1 MSLDIDKELDDALE
15 ISDALHVWT
24 NNMQAPLAGNPPRI
38 APDHTEICNKGDRF
52 MKDIN
57 VTKRFR
63 APFLTRTARQILFVI
78 ALASTWELIAC
89 IGHLPPILFP
99 RFSHVIQALI
109 KETLSG
115 EVLGRTW
122 FSLNLV
128 AWGLSLATASAVL
141 ATALAMCSP
150 LASEC
155 METLMAILH
164 PLPGIAILPIVILW
178 LGTGR
183 KSISAVIWFA
193 AVWPLIANLHT
204 GLRSVPITQ
213 IEAGRN
219 LGLRGVRLVRTV
231 LIPGAFPYI
240 LSGLRVAWARAW
252 QALVAS
258 EMVFGASGGEGGL
271 GWFIYKRRFF
281 MEVPGVFA
289 GMIVI
294 VLIGLI
300 VERVCFERIEI
311 RTVRRWG
318 MTLE

>member
-1 MSLDIDKELDDALE
+1 ME
-15 ISDALHVWT
+15 T
-24 NNMQAPLAGNPPRI
+24 NKPTN
-38 APDHTEICNKGDRF
+38 
-52 MKDIN
+52 
-57 VTKRFR
+57 RFR
-63 APFLTRTARQILFVI
+63 ARFLGRTCRQIVFVI
-78 ALASTWELIAC
+78 ALAAIWELIAST
-89 IGHLPPILFP
+89 GYLPPLLFP
-99 RFSHVIQALI
+99 RSSHVIQALI
-109 KETLSG
+109 KESLNG

-128 AWGLSLATASAVL
+128 AWGLSMATASAVL
-141 ATALAMCSP
+141 ATALAMCWP
-150 LASEC
+150 VASEC
-155 METLMAILH
+155 IETLMAILH

-183 KSISAVIWFA
+183 KSIATVIWFA

-219 LGLRGVRLVRTV
+219 LGLQGLHLVRTV

-300 VERVCFERIEI
+300 VERVCFEQIEI

>member
-1 MSLDIDKELDDALE
+1 MNHK
-15 ISDALHVWT
+15 
-24 NNMQAPLAGNPPRI
+24 N
-38 APDHTEICNKGDRF
+38 
-52 MKDIN
+52 
-57 VTKRFR
+57 
-63 APFLTRTARQILFVI
+63 LTAYFKTSFNTQTTRQILFIIILAVI
-78 ALASTWELIAC
+78 WELVAS
-89 IGHLPPILFP
+89 IGSLPPLLFP
-99 RFSHVIQALI
+99 RFSHILRALI
-109 KETLSG
+109 KEALNGEILNRTL
-115 EVLGRTW
+115 L
-122 FSLNLV
+122 SLNLV
-128 AWGLSLATASAVL
+128 AYGLGLATITAVL
-141 ATALAMCSP
+141 ATALAMSRP
-150 LASEC
+150 IASEC
-155 METLMAILH
+155 IETLMAILH
-164 PLPGIAILPIVILW
+164 PLPGIAVLPIVILW

-183 KSISAVIWFA
+183 KSILAVIWFA

-213 IEAGRN
+213 IEVGRN
-219 LGLRGVRLVRTV
+219 LGLKGIPLVRTV
-231 LIPGAFPYI
+231 LIPGAFPHI

-300 VERVCFERIEI
+300 VERICFEQIEI
-311 RTVRRWG
+311 STIRRWG

>member
-1 MSLDIDKELDDALE
+1 MKNTDMARRFVI
-15 ISDALHVWT
+15 
-24 NNMQAPLAGNPPRI
+24 PFR
-38 APDHTEICNKGDRF
+38 NK
-52 MKDIN
+52 
-57 VTKRFR
+57 
-63 APFLTRTARQILFVI
+63 TARQALFVI
-78 ALASTWELIAC
+78 VLAAVWELVAST
-89 IGHLPPILFP
+89 GHVPPLLFP

-109 KETLSG
+109 KETLNG

-122 FSLNLV
+122 FSLRLV
-128 AWGLSLATASAVL
+128 ACGLGLATAAAVL
-141 ATALAMCSP
+141 ATTLAMCSP
-150 LASEC
+150 HAAEC
-155 METLMAILH
+155 IETLMAILH

-178 LGTGR
+178 LGTGPR
-183 KSISAVIWFA
+183 SIQAVIWFA

-219 LGLRGVRLVRTV
+219 LGLQGIRLVRAV

-300 VERVCFERIEI
+300 VERVCFEQIEI

>member
-1 MSLDIDKELDDALE
+1 MK
-15 ISDALHVWT
+15 
-24 NNMQAPLAGNPPRI
+24 NMN
-38 APDHTEICNKGDRF
+38 
-52 MKDIN
+52 M
-57 VTKRFR
+57 TKRFP
-63 APFLTRTARQILFVI
+63 APFLNRTTRQILFVI
-78 ALASTWELIAC
+78 TLAVTWELIAST
-89 IGHLPPILFP
+89 GSLPPLLFP

-109 KETLSG
+109 KETLNG

-128 AWGLSLATASAVL
+128 AYGLCLATVSAVL
-141 ATALAMCSP
+141 ATALAMCWSP
-150 LASEC
+150 AAEC

-183 KSISAVIWFA
+183 RSILAVIWFA

-204 GLRSVPITQ
+204 GLRSVPMTQ
-213 IEAGRN
+213 IEVGRN

-300 VERVCFERIEI
+300 VERVCFEQIEI

>member
-1 MSLDIDKELDDALE
+1 
-15 ISDALHVWT
+15 
-24 NNMQAPLAGNPPRI
+24 
-38 APDHTEICNKGDRF
+38 
-52 MKDIN
+52 MKNIN

-89 IGHLPPILFP
+89 TGHLPPLLFP
-99 RFSHVIQALI
+99 RFSHVIHALI

-128 AWGLSLATASAVL
+128 AWGLGLATASAVL

-183 KSISAVIWFA
+183 KSISAVVWFA

>member
-1 MSLDIDKELDDALE
+1 MGEYSEKIKIRD
-15 ISDALHVWT
+15 
-24 NNMQAPLAGNPPRI
+24 
-38 APDHTEICNKGDRF
+38 KGDCF
-52 MKDIN
+52 MRKID
-57 VTKRFR
+57 
-63 APFLTRTARQILFVI
+63 RTVRQALFVI
-78 ALASTWELIAC
+78 ALAAAWELIATL
-89 IGHLPPILFP
+89 GHMPPLLFP
-99 RFSHVIQALI
+99 RFSQVIQALI

-122 FSLNLV
+122 FSLSLV
-128 AWGLSLATASAVL
+128 ATGLGLAAASAVL
-141 ATALAMCSP
+141 TTASAMCSH

-155 METLMAILH
+155 VETIMAILH

-178 LGTGR
+178 LGTGPQ
-183 KSISAVIWFA
+183 SISAVIWFA

-204 GLRSVPITQ
+204 GLRSVPVTQ

-219 LGLRGVRLVRTV
+219 LGLRGIGLVKSV
-231 LIPGAFPYI
+231 LIPGAFPHI

-300 VERVCFERIEI
+300 VEKVCFEQIEI

-318 MTLE
+318 MTIE

>member
-1 MSLDIDKELDDALE
+1 MKKIDIARRFAMPFPNRTVRQALF
-15 ISDALHVWT
+15 IIV
-24 NNMQAPLAGNPPRI
+24 LA
-38 APDHTEICNKGDRF
+38 
-52 MKDIN
+52 
-57 VTKRFR
+57 
-63 APFLTRTARQILFVI
+63 VI
-78 ALASTWELIAC
+78 WESVAST
-89 IGHLPPILFP
+89 GYVPPLLFP

-109 KETLSG
+109 KETLNG

-122 FSLNLV
+122 FSLSLV
-128 AWGLSLATASAVL
+128 ACGLSLATASAVV

-155 METLMAILH
+155 IETLMAILH

-178 LGTGR
+178 LGTGSR
-183 KSISAVIWFA
+183 SISAVIWFA
-193 AVWPLIANLHT
+193 SVWPLIANLHT

-219 LGLRGVRLVRTV
+219 LGLQGVRLVRSV

-294 VLIGLI
+294 VIIGLV
-300 VERVCFERIEI
+300 VERVFFEQIEI

-318 MTLE
+318 MTLD

>member
-1 MSLDIDKELDDALE
+1 
-15 ISDALHVWT
+15 
-24 NNMQAPLAGNPPRI
+24 
-38 APDHTEICNKGDRF
+38 
-52 MKDIN
+52 MKDIDIA
-57 VTKRFR
+57 KRFTVL
-63 APFLTRTARQILFVI
+63 FSNRTVRQVLFMTVLA
-78 ALASTWELIAC
+78 ALWESVAMT
-89 IGHLPPILFP
+89 GYVPPLLFP

-109 KETLSG
+109 KETLTG

-128 AWGLSLATASAVL
+128 ATGLGLATISAVL
-141 ATALAMCSP
+141 ATAFAMCSP

-155 METLMAILH
+155 IETLMSILH

-178 LGTGR
+178 LGTGTGA
-183 KSISAVIWFA
+183 ISAVIWFA
-193 AVWPLIANLHT
+193 AVWPLVANLHT

-219 LGLRGVRLVRTV
+219 LGLRGIRLVRTV
-231 LIPGAFPYI
+231 LIPGAFPHI

-258 EMVFGASGGEGGL
+258 EMVFGACGGDGGL

-300 VERVCFERIEI
+300 VERIGFVQIEI

>member
-1 MSLDIDKELDDALE
+1 MKH
-15 ISDALHVWT
+15 SDA
-24 NNMQAPLAGNPPRI
+24 
-38 APDHTEICNKGDRF
+38 
-52 MKDIN
+52 
-57 VTKRFR
+57 TKRL
-63 APFLTRTARQILFVI
+63 AIPFLNRTTRQMLFVI
-78 ALASTWELIAC
+78 ILAATWELIALT
-89 IGHLPPILFP
+89 GYVPPLLFP

-109 KETLSG
+109 KETLNG

-128 AWGLSLATASAVL
+128 AWGLGLATVSAVL
-141 ATALAMCSP
+141 ATAMAMCSQT
-150 LASEC
+150 ASEC

-178 LGTGR
+178 LGTGPR
-183 KSISAVIWFA
+183 SISAVIWFA

-219 LGLRGVRLVRTV
+219 LGLQGVSLVRSV
-231 LIPGAFPYI
+231 LIPGAFPHI
-240 LSGLRVAWARAW
+240 LSGLRVSWARAW

-300 VERVCFERIEI
+300 VERVCFEQIEI
-311 RTVRRWG
+311 RTIRRWG